1 MDDEQAR
8 EAPAILKESRLRS
21 VLKAASWRVLA
32 TLTTIAIAWLVSG
45 DISIALEIGAWEVM
59 AKILVYYFHERAWAM
74 VPLGSVRRMLPAE
87 NK

>member
-45 DISIALEIGAWEVM
+45 DISIALEIGAWEIM

-74 VPLGSVRRMLPAE
+74 VPLGTVRRMLPAE

>member
-1 MDDEQAR
+1 MDDEQAS
-8 EAPAILKESRLRS
+8 EVPAILKESRLRS

-74 VPLGSVRRMLPAE
+74 VPLGTVRRMLPAE